1 MKNKHQFQQAVTT
14 ASRVLGGNLGARV
27 VFSGDQAKTDGKT
40 ITIPQLPE
48 NAMITEHEEA
58 ITTGYYCHE
67 SAHIR
72 YSEMDYLLNEMTEA
86 AQNKDELF
94 KSLINAVEDCY
105 IEREWTNEYEGS
117 KNPLSD
123 AHRTVDTKAL
133 SYMAQDE
140 AHASDFRHIGPM
152 GLTWM
157 SGREKGYDGVVRE
170 RCIKELGE
178 GMEQKL
184 HDWYEKY
191 VKPVKSSRDSVKAA
205 RAIADEMVEYQEQQE
220 QEQSDQGQP
229 DDQQCDGGE
238 GNGEP
243 TEVKVEIDPDGD
255 IEIDVSGKGED
266 GENSD
271 EDVSQGEDSG
281 PSAGDQP
288 DGTEDV
294 TGQGGGEG
302 GELAAKSSV
311 VPMPVDIDIRE
322 ALDVDA
328 KREQNNSKGEMQY
341 MPFTDEYD
349 AVLTRRQ
356 DAPTCDSHYEKW
368 ERVFHDGHWRGKK
381 FKTGQS
387 AYNKMLSETQGT
399 LSVMRRKIQRAFMTK
414 MNREWTGG
422 HETGRL
428 NPRDLVRAYQ
438 GEDKVYRQRSDAPD
452 IDTSVQILVDASSS
466 MNGSE
471 MRCAAVTSIAL
482 CQTLDAIGCET
493 EIITFDGCDSRDAW
507 TPVEEE
513 GYRNSTWEQE
523 QFYSRMFPMSLVAHK
538 EFDEPLRQV
547 QTALGNMLVMP
558 DGGTPTADAI
568 MIVYRR
574 LLARPSSR
582 KIMLIVTD
590 GMANNQRLCRQAIK
604 HIQRKDIEVAGI
616 GIGGNFIGNW
626 CDRSIAVRQV
636 DDLAS
641 KVMDDFAKM
650 LLGERFNA
658 SNVKGEA
665 A

>member
-14 ASRVLGGNLGARV
+14 ASRVLGGNLGAKV

-48 NAMITEHEEA
+48 NAMINEHEEA

-105 IEREWTNEYEGS
+105 IEREWTDEYEGS

-133 SYMAQDE
+133 TYMAQDE

-205 RAIADEMVEYQEQQE
+205 RVIADEMVEYQKQQE
-220 QEQSDQGQP
+220 QEQEQSEQGQP
-229 DDQQCDGGE
+229 EEQQCDGGQ
-238 GNGEP
+238 GDGET
-243 TEVKVEIDPDGD
+243 TEVQVELDPTG
-255 IEIDVSGKGED
+255 IETTGQSED
-266 GENSD
+266 GEKPT
-271 EDVSQGEDSG
+271 EDVSQGKHGD
-281 PSAGDQP
+281 GDQP
-288 DGTEDV
+288 DDNGDV
-294 TGQGGGEG
+294 TGQGDGEG
-302 GELAAKSSV
+302 GDLTKASEEPV

-328 KREQNNSKGEMQY
+328 KRKDGENNQGKSLHY
-341 MPFTDEYD
+341 MPMFEEFDTI
-349 AVLTRRQ
+349 LTRRQ
-356 DAPTCDSHYEKW
+356 DAPSVTSDLYKW
-368 ERVFHDGHWRGKK
+368 EAVFHDGDRRGRR

-387 AYNKMLSETQGT
+387 AYNKMLSETHGT
-399 LSVMRRKIQRAFMTK
+399 LSVMRRKIQRAFMAK

-438 GEDKVYRQRSDAPD
+438 GVDKVYRQRSDAPD

-466 MNGSE
+466 MNGPR

-493 EIITFDGCDSRDAW
+493 EVITFDGIVSDDAW
-507 TPVEEE
+507 TSEERQQSYDLDH
-513 GYRNSTWEQE
+513 GHCYTRL
-523 QFYSRMFPMSLVAHK
+523 YPMSLVAHK
-538 EFDEPLRQV
+538 EFDEPIRQV

-558 DGGTPTADAI
+558 DGGTPTGDAI
-568 MIVYRR
+568 MLSYKR
-574 LLARPSSR
+574 LLARPSAR
-582 KIMLIVTD
+582 KIMLLVTD
-590 GMANNQRLCRQAIK
+590 GMANNQQLCKQVIK
-604 HIQRKDIEVAGI
+604 HVQQKGVEIAGI
-616 GIGGNFIGNW
+616 GIGGDYIGNW
-626 CDRSIAVRQV
+626 CDKSITVRHV